1 MIQVQ
6 TRRLHSIKSLVKI
19 NVMQEKLL
27 TLKHVHVNLLQKT
40 YATLT
45 VPLSSLIHLSKIH
58 TRSVSVSLWM
68 LSMDL
73 ETILLELT
81 AWQALKMTQAQM
93 LLLRLIESLAKMSV
107 MQVKLSIPKLAA
119 VDLLLRIY
127 VTLIVPLNSQI
138 LQSRTHIRSVNVSL
152 KMPWMSLITIFL
164 EKTALQELAMTLLLI
179 SAQPLI
185 VYFQLINVV
194 TQIQA
199 SIHLR
204 VHATILQRHNV
215 MSTVLNYSQKHLYR
229 IHLQDVNASL
239 QMISTIYLTMMLCV
253 LKMTMMMTL
262 IQSTETVKV
271 MKNLMMSSVPA

>member
-1 MIQVQ
+1 M
-6 TRRLHSIKSLVKI
+6 
-19 NVMQEKLL
+19 
-27 TLKHVHVNLLQKT
+27 
-40 YATLT
+40 
-45 VPLSSLIHLSKIH
+45 
-58 TRSVSVSLWM
+58 
-68 LSMDL
+68 
-73 ETILLELT
+73 ELT

-229 IHLQDVNASL
+229 IHLQGVNASL